1 MQKSI
6 SEHITPEA
14 DGQQQQIN
22 ISHNIQDLS
31 VGGGGMVS
39 WHVRDKFTALQW
51 PPQLPHVMDAVDKSA
66 VTL

>member
-31 VGGGGMVS
+31 VGGAGWFLGTSVTSSLPSNGLHSYHMS
-39 WHVRDKFTALQW
+39 WMQSTNLQ
-51 PPQLPHVMDAVDKSA
+51 
-66 VTL
+66 